1 MKNIESIEMAYNR
14 KYERAIQDGL
24 KTRLVKTTCDC
35 CKKPVDNSK
44 GRYGYTNYY
53 FKCGNKLLC
62 EKCMTI
68 NTFKENPLLAI
79 ILIGYL
85 FAYIAFIPI
94 RPLQKIY
101 SRLTICPLDEKVYRL
116 LSKICFFFGRYFN
129 EICNAYFDKW
139 KNLYICDSDTANMW
153 YEKMEICSKLSS
165 YFFKCSMYWEEKI
178 SQSME
183 TNINDY
189 LAKSWVFDVKR
200 ITLGLRWLI

>member
-35 CKKPVDNSK
+35 CKKPVDNSND
-44 GRYGYTNYY
+44 RYGYTNDY
-53 FKCGNKLLC
+53 FLCGNKFLC

-85 FAYIAFIPI
+85 FAYIVFIPI

-101 SRLTICPLDEKVYRL
+101 SRLTICPIDEKVYRL
-116 LSKICFFFGRYFN
+116 LSKICFFFWRYFS
-129 EICNAYFDKW
+129 EIRNAYFDMRNKKW
-139 KNLYICDSDTANMW
+139 KFF
-153 YEKMEICSKLSS
+153 SKLSS

-178 SQSME
+178 LQSME
-183 TNINDY
+183 THINAY
-189 LAKSWVFDVKR
+189 LAKSWVFDVKK

>member
-1 MKNIESIEMAYNR
+1 MKNKESIEMAYNR
-14 KYERAIQDGL
+14 KYERAIHDGL

-44 GRYGYTNYY
+44 DRYGYTNYY

-116 LSKICFFFGRYFN
+116 LSKICFFFWRYFS
-129 EICNAYFDKW
+129 EIRNAYFDMRNKKW
-139 KNLYICDSDTANMW
+139 KFF
-153 YEKMEICSKLSS
+153 SKLSS

-178 SQSME
+178 LQSME
-183 TNINDY
+183 TNINAY
-189 LAKSWVFDVKR
+189 LAKSWVFGVKK

>member
-101 SRLTICPLDEKVYRL
+101 SRLTICLLDEKVYRL

-129 EICNAYFDKW
+129 EICNAYFDMRNKKW
-139 KNLYICDSDTANMW
+139 NFF
-153 YEKMEICSKLSS
+153 SKLSS
-165 YFFKCSMYWEEKI
+165 YFFKCSRYWEEKI
-178 SQSME
+178 LQSME

-189 LAKSWVFDVKR
+189 LAKSWVFDVKK

>member
-1 MKNIESIEMAYNR
+1 MAYNR

-129 EICNAYFDKW
+129 EICNAYFDMRNKKW
-139 KNLYICDSDTANMW
+139 NFF
-153 YEKMEICSKLSS
+153 SKLSS
-165 YFFKCSMYWEEKI
+165 YFFKCSRYWEEKI
-178 SQSME
+178 LQSME

-189 LAKSWVFDVKR
+189 LAKSWVFDVKK

>member
-1 MKNIESIEMAYNR
+1 MKNKESIEFAINKKR
-14 KYERAIQDGL
+14 EKAIQDGL
-24 KTRLVKTTCDC
+24 KIRLVKPTCDC

-44 GRYGYTNYY
+44 DEYGYKNYY

-62 EKCMTI
+62 EKCM
-68 NTFKENPLLAI
+68 AI
-79 ILIGYL
+79 IGYL
-85 FAYIAFIPI
+85 FAYITFIPI

-101 SRLTICPLDEKVYRL
+101 SRLTICPLDEKFYRL
-116 LSKICFFFGRYFN
+116 LSKICFFFGRYLKKIWN
-129 EICNAYFDKW
+129 DYFDKW

>member
-44 GRYGYTNYY
+44 DRYGYTNDY
-53 FKCGNKLLC
+53 FLCGNKFLC

-85 FAYIAFIPI
+85 FAYIVFIPI

-101 SRLTICPLDEKVYRL
+101 SRLTICPIDEKVYLL
-116 LSKICFFFGRYFN
+116 LSKICFFFGRYFS
-129 EICNAYFDKW
+129 EIRNAYFDMRNKKW
-139 KNLYICDSDTANMW
+139 KFF
-153 YEKMEICSKLSS
+153 SKLSS

-178 SQSME
+178 LQSME
-183 TNINDY
+183 THINAY
-189 LAKSWVFDVKR
+189 LAKSWVFDVKK

>member
-1 MKNIESIEMAYNR
+1 MAYNR

-101 SRLTICPLDEKVYRL
+101 SRLTICLLDEKVYRL

-129 EICNAYFDKW
+129 EICNAYFDMRNKKW
-139 KNLYICDSDTANMW
+139 NFF
-153 YEKMEICSKLSS
+153 SKLSS
-165 YFFKCSMYWEEKI
+165 YFLKCSRYWEEKI
-178 SQSME
+178 LQSME

-189 LAKSWVFDVKR
+189 LAKSWVFDVKK

>member
-14 KYERAIQDGL
+14 KYERAIQEGL

-44 GRYGYTNYY
+44 DRYGYTNYY

-101 SRLTICPLDEKVYRL
+101 SRLTICPTDEKVYCL
-116 LSKICFFFGRYFN
+116 LSKICFFFGRYFS
-129 EICNAYFDKW
+129 EIRNAYFDMRNKKW
-139 KNLYICDSDTANMW
+139 KFF
-153 YEKMEICSKLSS
+153 SKLSS
-165 YFFKCSMYWEEKI
+165 YFFKCSRYWEEKI
-178 SQSME
+178 LQSME
-183 TNINDY
+183 TNINAY
-189 LAKSWVFDVKR
+189 LAKSWVFDVKK

>member
-1 MKNIESIEMAYNR
+1 MKYMEINESIEMAYNR

-24 KTRLVKTTCDC
+24 KTRLVKTACDC

-44 GRYGYTNYY
+44 DRYGYTNYY

-79 ILIGYL
+79 ILIGDL
-85 FAYIAFIPI
+85 FTYIALMPI

-116 LSKICFFFGRYFN
+116 LSKICFFFGRYFS
-129 EICNAYFDKW
+129 EISNAYFDKRNKKW
-139 KNLYICDSDTANMW
+139 KFF
-153 YEKMEICSKLSS
+153 SKLSS
-165 YFFKCSMYWEEKI
+165 YFFKCSRYWGEKI
-178 SQSME
+178 LQSME
-183 TNINDY
+183 THINDY
-189 LAKSWVFDVKR
+189 LAKSWVFDVKK

>member
-1 MKNIESIEMAYNR
+1 MKNKESIEMAYNR

-24 KTRLVKTTCDC
+24 KTRLVKTACDC

-44 GRYGYTNYY
+44 DRYGYTNYY

-68 NTFKENPLLAI
+68 NAFKENPLLAI
-79 ILIGYL
+79 ILIGDL
-85 FAYIAFIPI
+85 FAYIALMPI

-116 LSKICFFFGRYFN
+116 LSKICFFFWRYFS
-129 EICNAYFDKW
+129 EIRNAYFDMRNKKW
-139 KNLYICDSDTANMW
+139 KFF
-153 YEKMEICSKLSS
+153 SKLSS

-178 SQSME
+178 LQSME
-183 TNINDY
+183 TNINAY
-189 LAKSWVFDVKR
+189 LAKSWVFDVKK

>member
-44 GRYGYTNYY
+44 DRYGYTNDY
-53 FKCGNKLLC
+53 FLCGNKFLC

-85 FAYIAFIPI
+85 FAYVVFIPI

-101 SRLTICPLDEKVYRL
+101 SRLTICPIDEKVYRL
-116 LSKICFFFGRYFN
+116 LSKICFFFWRYFS
-129 EICNAYFDKW
+129 EIRNAYFDMRNKKW
-139 KNLYICDSDTANMW
+139 KFF
-153 YEKMEICSKLSS
+153 SKLSS

-178 SQSME
+178 LQSME
-183 TNINDY
+183 THINDY

>member
-129 EICNAYFDKW
+129 EICNAYFDMRNKKW
-139 KNLYICDSDTANMW
+139 NFF
-153 YEKMEICSKLSS
+153 SKLSS
-165 YFFKCSMYWEEKI
+165 YFFKCSRYWEEKI
-178 SQSME
+178 LQSME

-189 LAKSWVFDVKR
+189 LAKSWVFDVKK

>member
-1 MKNIESIEMAYNR
+1 MKNKESIEMAYNR

-24 KTRLVKTTCDC
+24 KTRLVKTACDC

-44 GRYGYTNYY
+44 DRYGYTNYY

-79 ILIGYL
+79 ILIGDL
-85 FAYIAFIPI
+85 FAYIALMPI

-116 LSKICFFFGRYFN
+116 LSKICFFFWRYFS
-129 EICNAYFDKW
+129 EIRNAYFDMRNKKW
-139 KNLYICDSDTANMW
+139 KFF
-153 YEKMEICSKLSS
+153 SKLSS

-178 SQSME
+178 LQSME
-183 TNINDY
+183 TNINAY
-189 LAKSWVFDVKR
+189 LAKSWVFDVKK

>member
-24 KTRLVKTTCDC
+24 KIRLVKTTCDC

-129 EICNAYFDKW
+129 EICNAYFDMRNKKW
-139 KNLYICDSDTANMW
+139 NFF
-153 YEKMEICSKLSS
+153 SKLSS
-165 YFFKCSMYWEEKI
+165 YFFKCSRYWEEKI
-178 SQSME
+178 LQSME

-189 LAKSWVFDVKR
+189 LAKSWVFDVKK

>member
-1 MKNIESIEMAYNR
+1 MKNKESIEFAINKKR
-14 KYERAIQDGL
+14 EKAIQDGL
-24 KTRLVKTTCDC
+24 KIRLVKPTCDC

-44 GRYGYTNYY
+44 DEYGYKNYY

-62 EKCMTI
+62 EKCMAI
-68 NTFKENPLLAI
+68 NTFKENPQLAI

-85 FAYIAFIPI
+85 FAYITFIPI

-101 SRLTICPLDEKVYRL
+101 SRLTICPLDEKFYRL
-116 LSKICFFFGRYFN
+116 LSKICFFFGRYFDK
-129 EICNAYFDKW
+129 ICNAYFDMRNKKW
-139 KNLYICDSDTANMW
+139 KFF
-153 YEKMEICSKLSS
+153 SKLSS

-189 LAKSWVFDVKR
+189 LAKSWVFDIKK
-200 ITLGLRWLI
+200 ITPSQKWLI

>member
-44 GRYGYTNYY
+44 DRYGYTNDY
-53 FKCGNKLLC
+53 FLCGNKFLC

-85 FAYIAFIPI
+85 FAYIVFIPI

-101 SRLTICPLDEKVYRL
+101 SRLTICPIDEKVYRL
-116 LSKICFFFGRYFN
+116 LSKICFFFWRYFS
-129 EICNAYFDKW
+129 EIRNAYFDMRNKKW
-139 KNLYICDSDTANMW
+139 KFF
-153 YEKMEICSKLSS
+153 SKLSS

-178 SQSME
+178 LQSME
-183 TNINDY
+183 THINAY
-189 LAKSWVFDVKR
+189 LAKSWVFDVKK

>member
-129 EICNAYFDKW
+129 EICNAYFDMRNKKW
-139 KNLYICDSDTANMW
+139 NFFF
-153 YEKMEICSKLSS
+153 KLSS
-165 YFFKCSMYWEEKI
+165 YFFKCSRYWEEKI
-178 SQSME
+178 LQSME

-189 LAKSWVFDVKR
+189 LAKSWVFDVKK

>member
-94 RPLQKIY
+94 KPLQKIY

-129 EICNAYFDKW
+129 EICNAYFDMRNKKW
-139 KNLYICDSDTANMW
+139 NFF
-153 YEKMEICSKLSS
+153 SKLSS
-165 YFFKCSMYWEEKI
+165 YFFKCSRYWEEKI
-178 SQSME
+178 LQSME

-189 LAKSWVFDVKR
+189 LAKSWVFDVKK

>member
-53 FKCGNKLLC
+53 FKCGHKLLC

-129 EICNAYFDKW
+129 EICNAYFDMRNKKW
-139 KNLYICDSDTANMW
+139 NFF
-153 YEKMEICSKLSS
+153 SKLSS
-165 YFFKCSMYWEEKI
+165 YFFKCSRYWEEKI
-178 SQSME
+178 LQSME

-189 LAKSWVFDVKR
+189 LAKSWVFDVKK